1 MPWNKNAASA
11 QWLTRLSSIVIIFSS
26 FLIMNIFYGDR
37 LQDGLSIYSGFLSLN
52 SLNQTFQILILLIG
66 GLIVASI
73 VNFNSLPSSSGAPD
87 QNYLRN
93 YAFIILFNL
102 IGASVLCC
110 AGDLLTLYITVEIQ
124 SFSLYILST
133 LKNNSARSASAGLKY
148 FLIGSLASTLILLG
162 IALFYYATGLTNFE
176 SIFVYY
182 SITDWFSMDGFTAG
196 LMEPA
201 SPYDHT
207 IGIWNF
213 AEMNSYYS
221 VGIFAFILIIIGVF
235 IKVGAAPFHQWSVD
249 VYSLV
254 PTAVTT
260 WLVILPKIALFVLLY
275 QLLEL
280 VLETGNAMLYS
291 SANNSIIDWMLDNA
305 VQNHIGDLTKTH
317 TFNVAYVTDWLN
329 NFYYDQ
335 LIGNIQNIY
344 GDSTHFYPHYLQ
356 IELLNTINSPI
367 VNESSYN
374 FISVPSEGTELENK
388 DFLNTIWSDYSSNMH
403 NSLYYTFNITPI
415 GALTIKNLLILISV
429 TSLIIGAIGGLF
441 QLNIKRL
448 LAFSAISH
456 VGFLLLALAINN
468 KVSLESFIFYLGQYS
483 LTNLNI
489 FLILITFGYLS
500 SFSLSSKVLIN
511 SPTNLRL
518 DFPKGNQRAEN
529 NQSFDLNFI
538 TQLTGLFTN
547 NPILTMSFAISLFS
561 MAGIPPMIG
570 FFAKQQ
576 VLLSSLS
583 VGFIFVAIIAITSS
597 VVSAYYYLK
606 LIQVSTFS
614 NNNLLSRLPAGLKIN
629 NFLNKSG
636 NKDLSELIVLKE
648 SAQPV
653 ALPTVLKGGAKL
665 ITDKNNIFYFEP
677 NLSAPCPGGTGPKA
691 DYAGQNGFFTSTQ
704 YTPALWAAGGV
715 YKFDPNFFIRSYT
728 PSSKNNTKFISSMF
742 ITNNIHS
749 YLISIFTLTIL
760 FYTLKPVLLLNLTSI
775 LASYSFNL

>member
-1 MPWNKNAASA
+1 MPWNNNAVSA

-73 VNFNSLPSSSGAPD
+73 VNFNSTPD

-133 LKNNSARSASAGLKY
+133 LKNYSAKSASAGLKY

-176 SIFVYY
+176 SIFVFY

-221 VGIFAFILIIIGVF
+221 VGIFAFILIITGVF
-235 IKVGAAPFHQWSVD
+235 IKLGAAPFHQWSVD

-280 VLETGNAMLYS
+280 VLDTGNAILYS

-305 VQNHIGDLTKTH
+305 VQNHIGDFIKNH
-317 TFNVAYVTDWLN
+317 TFNVAYVTDLLN

-335 LIGNIQNIY
+335 LISNIKNIY
-344 GDSTHFYPHYLQ
+344 GDATHFYPHYLQ

-367 VNESSYN
+367 INESSYN
-374 FISVPSEGTELENK
+374 FVSVLSGGIESENK
-388 DFLNTIWSDYSSNMH
+388 DFLNTNWSDYSSDMH

-415 GALTIKNLLILISV
+415 GALTIKNLLVLISV
-429 TSLIIGAIGGLF
+429 TSLIIGAIGGLY

-448 LAFSAISH
+448 LAFSAINQ
-456 VGFLLLALAINN
+456 VGFILLALAINN

-500 SFSLSSKVLIN
+500 SFSFSSKVLIN
-511 SPTNLRL
+511 SPTSLKNHQSLISTPVL
-518 DFPKGNQRAEN
+518 GQIG
-529 NQSFDLNFI
+529 SFDLNFI

-614 NNNLLSRLPAGLKIN
+614 NNNLLSRLPTGLKI
-629 NFLNKSG
+629 
-636 NKDLSELIVLKE
+636 NKDLSELIVLKA

-653 ALPTVLKGGAKL
+653 SLPTVLKGGAKL

-677 NLSAPCPGGTGPKA
+677 NLSAKA

-704 YTPALWAAGGV
+704 YTLAGGV

-728 PSSKNNTKFISSMF
+728 PSSKNSTNFISSMF

>member
-1 MPWNKNAASA
+1 MPWNKNAVSA

-52 SLNQTFQILILLIG
+52 SLNQTFQILILLTG
-66 GLIVASI
+66 GFIVASI
-73 VNFNSLPSSSGAPD
+73 INFSSLPCGSLD

-110 AGDLLTLYITVEIQ
+110 AGDLLTLYITIEIQ

-133 LKNNSARSASAGLKY
+133 LKNDSAKSASAGLKY

-182 SITDWFSMDGFTAG
+182 SITDWFSIDGFTAG

-201 SPYDHT
+201 SPYDHK

-221 VGIFAFILIIIGVF
+221 VGIFAFILIITGVF

-291 SANNSIIDWMLDNA
+291 SANNSIIDWMLDSA
-305 VQNHIGDLTKTH
+305 VQNHIGDLIKNH
-317 TFNVAYVTDWLN
+317 TFNIAYVTDWLN

-335 LIGNIQNIY
+335 LISNIQNIY
-344 GDSTHFYPHYLQ
+344 GDSTHFYPHFLQ

-374 FISVPSEGTELENK
+374 FVSVPFGEIELENK
-388 DFLNTIWSDYSSNMH
+388 DFLNNIWSDYSSEMH

-415 GALTIKNLLILISV
+415 GALTIKNLLILISM

-468 KVSLESFIFYLGQYS
+468 KVSLESFIFYLGQYT

-500 SFSLSSKVLIN
+500 SFSFSSKVLIN
-511 SPTNLRL
+511 SPTSLHLSPLGQNHQSLIIT
-518 DFPKGNQRAEN
+518 PVPGQIG
-529 NQSFDLNFI
+529 SFDLNFI

-583 VGFIFVAIIAITSS
+583 FGFIFVTIIAITSS

-614 NNNLLSRLPAGLKIN
+614 NNNLLSRLWAGLKIN
-629 NFLNKSG
+629 NFLNKNG
-636 NKDLSELIVLKE
+636 NKNLFEFIVLKE
-648 SAQPV
+648 SAQPIS
-653 ALPTVLKGGAKL
+653 LPTVLKEGAKL

-677 NLSAPCPGGTGPKA
+677 NLSAKA
-691 DYAGQNGFFTSTQ
+691 NYVEQNGFFTSTQ
-704 YTPALWAAGGV
+704 YGI

-742 ITNNIHS
+742 ITNSIHS
-749 YLISIFTLTIL
+749 YLISIFTLIIL

>member
-1 MPWNKNAASA
+1 
-11 QWLTRLSSIVIIFSS
+11 
-26 FLIMNIFYGDR
+26 MNIFYGDR
-37 LQDGLSIYSGFLSLN
+37 LQDSLSIYSGFLSLN

-73 VNFNSLPSSSGAPD
+73 VNFNSTPD

-133 LKNNSARSASAGLKY
+133 LKNDSAKSASAGLKY

-182 SITDWFSMDGFTAG
+182 SITDWFSIDGFTAG

-201 SPYDHT
+201 SPYDHK

-221 VGIFAFILIIIGVF
+221 VGIFAFILIITGVF

-305 VQNHIGDLTKTH
+305 VQNHINDLTKNH
-317 TFNVAYVTDWLN
+317 TFNIAYVTNWLN

-374 FISVPSEGTELENK
+374 FVSVPFGDFEGTELENK
-388 DFLNTIWSDYSSNMH
+388 DFLNTIWSDYSSDIH

-415 GALTIKNLLILISV
+415 GALTIKNLLILISM

-468 KVSLESFIFYLGQYS
+468 KISLESFIFYLGQYS

-500 SFSLSSKVLIN
+500 SFNLSSKILIN
-511 SPTNLRL
+511 SPTNLSFLPFSSVSRE
-518 DFPKGNQRAEN
+518 NQKAEN

-583 VGFIFVAIIAITSS
+583 VGFIFIAIIAITSS

-614 NNNLLSRLPAGLKIN
+614 NNNLLSRLFLDGKPAGLKIN

-636 NKDLSELIVLKE
+636 NKDLSELIILKE

-653 ALPTVLKGGAKL
+653 ALPTILKGGAK
-665 ITDKNNIFYFEP
+665 T
-677 NLSAPCPGGTGPKA
+677 

-704 YTPALWAAGGV
+704 YGV
-715 YKFDPNFFIRSYT
+715 YKFDPNFFIQSYT
-728 PSSKNNTKFISSMF
+728 PFLKNNTKFISSMF

-775 LASYSFNL
+775 LASYSYNL